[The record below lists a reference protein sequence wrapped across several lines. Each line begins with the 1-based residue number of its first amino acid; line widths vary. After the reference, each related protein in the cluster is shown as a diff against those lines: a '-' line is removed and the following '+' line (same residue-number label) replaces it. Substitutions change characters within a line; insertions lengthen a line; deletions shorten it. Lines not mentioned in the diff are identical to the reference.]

1 MYLYNVS
8 QPLDLSPSNPLVNP
22 SQSSSNNS
30 TENSTNNSSNNSTG
44 SSQNNPTEP
53 YRTVEFEGFSFEI
66 NSTWKEEHQSN
77 GAYVIY
83 YPKTLSWD
91 YGPFVQ
97 VNHYSFPSVEREG
110 YSEQMNRLRELR
122 SDLEAGS
129 DGRSMSYSNI
139 IEGSFGENALI
150 VADAKVYKDSRL
162 LCMVK
167 SVLFYLT
174 PNIQVQIRFL
184 VSPSDYSRYEEEME
198 HVINSVRPA

>member
-1 MYLYNVS
+1 
-8 QPLDLSPSNPLVNP
+8 
-22 SQSSSNNS
+22 
-30 TENSTNNSSNNSTG
+30 
-44 SSQNNPTEP
+44 
-53 YRTVEFEGFSFEI
+53 
-66 NSTWKEEHQSN
+66 
-77 GAYVIY
+77 
-83 YPKTLSWD
+83 
-91 YGPFVQ
+91 
-97 VNHYSFPSVEREG
+97 
-110 YSEQMNRLRELR
+110 MNRLRELR